1 MPGTHRREPFAEREE
16 PIGLLD
22 LMLGSPRSC
31 LRPLAHGNV
40 AGGDNGSDDAA
51 VFIADGAPLPPPPQT
66 EVITVAPGPLDVW
79 LWVPGCWEWRGR
91 WIWVGGHW
99 TARPYRDAVWVGPHF
114 GYRGHYRVWYGGAWR

>member
-1 MPGTHRREPFAEREE
+1 MKKSILARSFFIAAGLPLLAGCVERGTVNHHQP
-16 PIGLLD
+16 P
-22 LMLGSPRSC
+22 
-31 LRPLAHGNV
+31 
-40 AGGDNGSDDAA
+40 AA

-114 GYRGHYRVWYGGAWR
+114 GYRGHYRVWFGGAWR

>member
-51 VFIADGAPLPPPPQT
+51 VFIADGREAIARVPFLTRVATQQDTVDIGLGFATQCSGDRPLVWRNQ
-66 EVITVAPGPLDVW
+66 VAGFR
-79 LWVPGCWEWRGR
+79 E
-91 WIWVGGHW
+91 
-99 TARPYRDAVWVGPHF
+99 YF
-114 GYRGHYRVWYGGAWR
+114 Q